1 MEKSGGLSGMEG
13 LYRLVAA
20 VTNRAQ
26 RKDGVVYFRGKRI
39 LREFSEHYLNC
50 SARYTAKSIR
60 SKFSHNRLG
69 SMSAEKIFGIKNQL
83 RSQMTENRQ
92 SDTQAAYTQIRSRI
106 LDGRLPPGRPVSP
119 RNIADELM
127 LGHMP
132 VRSAIQRL
140 VVEGLVEVIP
150 RKGTYVTAP
159 TNIDLREIFEV
170 RLALE
175 STAAYLAAVNG
186 ATDGLTVT
194 AEQLRRVM
202 DDESTDLMTEQRI
215 GWVFHQEMF
224 SAAKNDRLYTSYR
237 MLRAQSGLALNE
249 LRRDDATT
257 VRRGTL
263 EHLSIY
269 ACIQSK
275 EPEAAR
281 RHMWNHIVDGTDA
294 RIKLI
299 RGEHGDPA

>member
-1 MEKSGGLSGMEG
+1 M
-13 LYRLVAA
+13 
-20 VTNRAQ
+20 
-26 RKDGVVYFRGKRI
+26 
-39 LREFSEHYLNC
+39 
-50 SARYTAKSIR
+50 TAD
-60 SKFSHNRLG
+60 
-69 SMSAEKIFGIKNQL
+69 
-83 RSQMTENRQ
+83 RQ

-106 LDGRLPPGRPVSP
+106 LDGRLAPGNAVSP
-119 RNIADELM
+119 RNMADELM

-159 TNIDLREIFEV
+159 TKMDLREIFEV

-186 ATDGLTVT
+186 PTDGLST
-194 AEQLRRVM
+194 AADQLSRLVA
-202 DDESTDLMTEQRI
+202 DHSADLMTEQRI

-224 SAAKNDRLYTSYR
+224 AAAKNDRLYTSYR
-237 MLRAQSGLALNE
+237 MLRAQTGLALNE
-249 LRRDDATT
+249 LHRDDAAT

-269 ACIQSK
+269 ASIQSK

-281 RHMWNHIVDGTDA
+281 RHMWNHILDGTDA

-299 RGEHGDPA
+299 RGQHDKPAA

>member
-1 MEKSGGLSGMEG
+1 M
-13 LYRLVAA
+13 AA
-20 VTNRAQ
+20 
-26 RKDGVVYFRGKRI
+26 D
-39 LREFSEHYLNC
+39 
-50 SARYTAKSIR
+50 
-60 SKFSHNRLG
+60 
-69 SMSAEKIFGIKNQL
+69 
-83 RSQMTENRQ
+83 RQ

-106 LDGRLPPGRPVSP
+106 LDGRLSPGHPVSP
-119 RNIADELM
+119 RNMADELM

-159 TNIDLREIFEV
+159 TKIDLREIFEV

-186 ATDGLTVT
+186 GTEALT
-194 AEQLRRVM
+194 AAACQLQRIV
-202 DDESTDLMTEQRI
+202 DEDSTDLMAEQRI

-224 SAAKNDRLYTSYR
+224 AAAKNERLYTSYR
-237 MLRAQSGLALNE
+237 MLRAQTGLALNE
-249 LRRDDATT
+249 LHRDDAAT

-269 ACIQSK
+269 ASIQSK

-281 RHMWNHIVDGTDA
+281 RHMWNHILDGTDA

-299 RGEHGDPA
+299 RGQHDTPA

>member
-1 MEKSGGLSGMEG
+1 M
-13 LYRLVAA
+13 
-20 VTNRAQ
+20 
-26 RKDGVVYFRGKRI
+26 
-39 LREFSEHYLNC
+39 
-50 SARYTAKSIR
+50 
-60 SKFSHNRLG
+60 
-69 SMSAEKIFGIKNQL
+69 AED
-83 RSQMTENRQ
+83 RQ
-92 SDTQAAYTQIRSRI
+92 SDTQTAYTQIRSRI
-106 LDGRLPPGRPVSP
+106 LDGRLAAGHPVSP
-119 RNIADELM
+119 RNMADELM

-159 TNIDLREIFEV
+159 TKIDLREIFEV

-186 ATDGLTVT
+186 ATDGLT
-194 AEQLRRVM
+194 AAADQLSGLVE
-202 DDESTDLMTEQRI
+202 DNSTDLMTEQRV

-224 SAAKNDRLYTSYR
+224 EAAKNERLYTSYR
-237 MLRAQSGLALNE
+237 MLRAQTGLALNE
-249 LRRDDATT
+249 LHRDDAAT

-269 ACIQSK
+269 ASIQSQQ
-275 EPEAAR
+275 PEAAR
-281 RHMWNHIVDGTDA
+281 RHMWNHILDGTDA

-299 RGEHGDPA
+299 RGQNDQPT

>member
-1 MEKSGGLSGMEG
+1 M
-13 LYRLVAA
+13 
-20 VTNRAQ
+20 
-26 RKDGVVYFRGKRI
+26 
-39 LREFSEHYLNC
+39 
-50 SARYTAKSIR
+50 TAD
-60 SKFSHNRLG
+60 
-69 SMSAEKIFGIKNQL
+69 
-83 RSQMTENRQ
+83 RQ
-92 SDTQAAYTQIRSRI
+92 SDTQTAYTQIRSRI
-106 LDGRLPPGRPVSP
+106 LDGRLSRGHPVSP
-119 RNIADELM
+119 RNMADELM

-140 VVEGLVEVIP
+140 VVEGLVEVVP

-159 TNIDLREIFEV
+159 TKIDLREIFEV

-186 ATDGLTVT
+186 GTEALAT
-194 AEQLRRVM
+194 AASQLQRIIDM
-202 DDESTDLMTEQRI
+202 DSTDLMAEQRI

-224 SAAKNDRLYTSYR
+224 VAAKNERLYTSYR
-237 MLRAQSGLALNE
+237 MLRAQTGLALNE
-249 LRRDDATT
+249 LHRDDAAT

-269 ACIQSK
+269 ASIQSK

-281 RHMWNHIVDGTDA
+281 RHMWNHILDGTDA

-299 RGEHGDPA
+299 RGQNDQPT

>member
-1 MEKSGGLSGMEG
+1 M
-13 LYRLVAA
+13 
-20 VTNRAQ
+20 
-26 RKDGVVYFRGKRI
+26 
-39 LREFSEHYLNC
+39 
-50 SARYTAKSIR
+50 
-60 SKFSHNRLG
+60 
-69 SMSAEKIFGIKNQL
+69 AED
-83 RSQMTENRQ
+83 RQ
-92 SDTQAAYTQIRSRI
+92 SDTQTAYTQIRSRI
-106 LDGRLPPGRPVSP
+106 LDGRLAAGHPVSP
-119 RNIADELM
+119 RNMADELM

-159 TNIDLREIFEV
+159 TKIDLREIFEV

-186 ATDGLTVT
+186 ATEGLTT
-194 AEQLRRVM
+194 AADQLSRLVE
-202 DDESTDLMTEQRI
+202 DDSTDLMTEQRV

-224 SAAKNDRLYTSYR
+224 EAAKNERLYTSYR
-237 MLRAQSGLALNE
+237 MLRAQTGLALNE
-249 LRRDDATT
+249 LHRDDAAT

-269 ACIQSK
+269 ASIQSK
-275 EPEAAR
+275 QPEAAR
-281 RHMWNHIVDGTDA
+281 RHMWNHILDGTDA

-299 RGEHGDPA
+299 RGQNDQQT

>member
-1 MEKSGGLSGMEG
+1 MAD
-13 LYRLVAA
+13 V
-20 VTNRAQ
+20 
-26 RKDGVVYFRGKRI
+26 
-39 LREFSEHYLNC
+39 
-50 SARYTAKSIR
+50 
-60 SKFSHNRLG
+60 
-69 SMSAEKIFGIKNQL
+69 
-83 RSQMTENRQ
+83 RQ

-106 LDGRLPPGRPVSP
+106 LDGRLAPGHPVSP
-119 RNIADELM
+119 RNMADQLM

-159 TNIDLREIFEV
+159 TKIDLREIFEV

-186 ATDGLTVT
+186 ATEGLT
-194 AEQLRRVM
+194 AAADQLRRVV
-202 DDESTDLMTEQRI
+202 DDEQTDLMTEQRI

-224 SAAKNDRLYTSYR
+224 EAARNERLYTSYR

-249 LRRDDATT
+249 LHRDDAAT

-263 EHLSIY
+263 EHLAIY
-269 ACIQSK
+269 ASIQSK

-281 RHMWNHIVDGTDA
+281 RRMWNHILDGTDA

-299 RGEHGDPA
+299 RGQHVKST